1 MTERGM
7 SFGSGE
13 EGGFNDVS
21 RAYKQN
27 PTLENYL
34 ALRRADPDAE
44 IEVAV
49 LGGIDDLFAMEKE
62 LERYGIGAHPLMTG
76 VLDANQTAISELS
89 LKLMD
94 HIVRAREL
102 TENGET
108 QLVRRGMVMPDSLID
123 WLICVALDA
132 QSWTDAMELNRDL
145 IVLIRERLGGS
156 NQHYKQAVAAHTRQ
170 RNAPWIGAQLK
181 ARGIEP
187 TVRKIAEL
195 LEVAPSTVTRWYPN
209 NAELQ
214 EEIDRLSRLFDS
226 DGSFHISR
234 LSTKKEP

>member
-1 MTERGM
+1 M

-49 LGGIDDLFAMEKE
+49 LGGIDDLFAVEKE

-76 VLDANQTAISELS
+76 VLDANQAAVSELS

-132 QSWTDAMELNRDL
+132 QSWTDSMELNRDL
-145 IVLIRERLGGS
+145 IVLIRERLGGA

-226 DGSFHISR
+226 NGSFHISR

>member
-1 MTERGM
+1 M

-13 EGGFNDVS
+13 EGGFNDIS
-21 RAYKQN
+21 RAYKQD

-34 ALRRADPDAE
+34 ALRRAEPNAE

-49 LGGIDDLFAMEKE
+49 LGGIDDLFAMEEE

-76 VLDANQTAISELS
+76 VLDADQASISELS

-94 HIVRAREL
+94 HIVNARRLEAS
-102 TENGET
+102 GET
-108 QLVRRGMVMPDSLID
+108 QLVRRGMAMPDSLID
-123 WLICVALDA
+123 WIICVALDA

-156 NQHYKQAVAAHTRQ
+156 NQHYKQAVAAHTRR

-187 TVRKIAEL
+187 TVRQIAEV

-214 EEIDRLSRLFDS
+214 EEIDRLSQLFDG
-226 DGSFHISR
+226 DGSFHLSR
-234 LSTKKEP
+234 LSTKKET